1 MSLILARS
9 PYFIERTPYD
19 AGATLTL
26 TIGRGRY
33 SGGPIIDVI
42 KTYTLNFR
50 EQTELDISPLIRDAI
65 GYNATYDV
73 DYVVYVKA
81 LITGDEGGIPSGS
94 TTKYFY
100 VTDGYAFYEDGYNYA
115 ADSQNNTLYKNSF
128 YAGSNTTIYRLDD
141 KTIRLPFLCTY
152 LAPAPTVATLT
163 LNYYKNNE
171 LVSSEDTIFQTGS
184 SSGNAYQL
192 ITDGAVDLETRVI
205 ADDGVFENTKCFQ
218 KFIRN
223 TQLVDYDKIVATTD
237 FLGFTL
243 PSVELTIKTI
253 SECKYKPYEII
264 FKNRYGVEESLWF
277 FKKSEHS
284 LTTERES
291 YRGNTFAQFK
301 AGDLSYHT
309 YQDYNVNGREMMV
322 LNSGFLE
329 ESFSENFK
337 QLALSEK
344 VYIMMDNLKL
354 PVVLRSKDVT
364 YKQSVNEKLID
375 YRIEVEFAYDKLN
388 NIV

>member
-9 PYFIERTPYD
+9 PYFIERGTYD
-19 AGATLTL
+19 AGAILTL

-33 SGGPIIDVI
+33 SGGSIVDII

-65 GYNATYDV
+65 TYNATYDT
-73 DYVVYVKA
+73 DYVVYAKTSIIGNEA
-81 LITGDEGGIPSGS
+81 GIPSGATAAS
-94 TTKYFY
+94 FY

-115 ADSQNNTLYKNSF
+115 ADGITTTLYSNSY

-141 KTIRLPFLCTY
+141 ETIRLPFLCTA
-152 LAPAPTVATLT
+152 LSPSPTVATLT
-163 LNYYKNNE
+163 LDYYKNNV
-171 LVSSEDTIFQTGS
+171 LIASNSTICRTGNS
-184 SSGNAYQL
+184 SSNAYQL
-192 ITDGAVDLETRVI
+192 ITGGTVDFETRVT
-205 ADDGVFENTKCFQ
+205 DDGGEFIDSKCFQ
-218 KFIRN
+218 KWIRN
-223 TQLVDYDKIVATTD
+223 TQLVDYDKIIVTSDVQAS
-237 FLGFTL
+237 
-243 PSVELTIKTI
+243 SVELKIKTI
-253 SECKYKPYEII
+253 SECKYQPYEII
-264 FKNRYGVEESLWF
+264 FKNRYGVEEGLWF
-277 FKKSEHS
+277 FKKSEYS
-284 LTTERES
+284 LNTERES
-291 YRGNTFAQFK
+291 YRGNAFAQFK

-322 LNSGFLE
+322 LNSGFLD

-344 VYIMMDNLKL
+344 VYIMMDNVKL
-354 PVVLRSKDVT
+354 PVVLKSKDVT

-375 YRIEVEFAYDKLN
+375 YKIEVEFAYDKIN

>member
-9 PYFIERTPYD
+9 PYFIERESYD

-33 SGGPIIDVI
+33 SGGSIIDVI

-115 ADSQNNTLYKNSF
+115 ADSTANTLYGNSF

-141 KTIRLPFLCTY
+141 KTIRLPFLCTF
-152 LAPAPTVATLT
+152 LSPSPTVATLT
-163 LNYYKNNE
+163 LNYYKNNV
-171 LVSSEDTIFQTGS
+171 LVTSNDTIFQTGS
-184 SSGNAYQL
+184 SSSNAYQL
-192 ITDGAVDLETRVI
+192 ITDGTVDFKTRVT
-205 ADDGVFENTKCFQ
+205 DDGGEFIDSKCFQ
-218 KFIRN
+218 KFLRN
-223 TQLVDYDKIVATTD
+223 TQLVDYDKIIATSDINTN
-237 FLGFTL
+237 
-243 PSVELTIKTI
+243 SVELTIKTI

-277 FKKSEHS
+277 FKKSEYS
-284 LTTERES
+284 LNTERES

-354 PVVLRSKDVT
+354 PVVLKSKDVT